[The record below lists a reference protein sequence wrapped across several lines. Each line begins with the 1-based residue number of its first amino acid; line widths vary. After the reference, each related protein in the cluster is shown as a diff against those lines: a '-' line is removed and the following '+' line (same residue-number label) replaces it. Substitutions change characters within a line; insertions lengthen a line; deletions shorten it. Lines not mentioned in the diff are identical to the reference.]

1 MLHSFT
7 YGHVANPGGNA
18 HATKCKTGV
27 PFVVQLDLILRFPVI
42 IMMVIVV
49 LLLIYDDDDNA
60 TGDSKNDGEDND
72 KQNDNSNHKSNDDEL
87 VN

>member
-42 IMMVIVV
+42 IMVVIGM
-49 LLLIYDDDDNA
+49 LLLIYDDDNA
-60 TGDSKNDGEDND
+60 TGDSKSDGEDND
-72 KQNDNSNHKSNDDEL
+72 KQNDSSNRKSNDDEL

>member
-7 YGHVANPGGNA
+7 YGHVANPEGNA

-27 PFVVQLDLILRFPVI
+27 PFVVQLDLTLRFPVI
-42 IMMVIVV
+42 IMMVM

-60 TGDSKNDGEDND
+60 TGDSKSDGEDND
-72 KQNDNSNHKSNDDEL
+72 KQNDNSNHKSSDDEL